1 MNIYIY
7 MYIYNIYLYIY
18 IIYNIYIYIYIYIFT
33 QFLSPDEFL
42 IKLKKSS
49 ARFLQDNLDDDKNF
63 IYFQ

>member
-7 MYIYNIYLYIY
+7 MYIYNIYVYIY
-18 IIYNIYIYIYIYIFT
+18 IIYNIYIYIYIFT
-33 QFLSPDEFL
+33 QFFSPDEFL

>member
-7 MYIYNIYLYIY
+7 MYIYNIYVYIY

-33 QFLSPDEFL
+33 QFFSPDEFL